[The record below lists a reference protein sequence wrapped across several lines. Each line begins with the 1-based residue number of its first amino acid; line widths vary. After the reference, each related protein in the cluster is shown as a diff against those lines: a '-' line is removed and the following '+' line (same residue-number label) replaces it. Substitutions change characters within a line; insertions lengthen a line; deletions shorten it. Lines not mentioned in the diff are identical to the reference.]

1 MEQEQLQNE
10 FALIIKEQMSLEQN
24 EQFKMFIEQQKQISQ
39 KLADFKLKA
48 KEAMIEQ
55 GIKSIIS
62 PNGKD
67 DWSMTLS
74 IRKSAKVDDAS
85 LVPEEFKTLEQVDTK
100 DLKVIDGVIY
110 REIPNLKKFKVLVDS
125 GDVKENEVAGL
136 SMKSTPAFSLKVN
149 GKAI

>member
-136 SMKSTPAFSLKVN
+136 SIKSTPAFILKVN

>member
-136 SMKSTPAFSLKVN
+136 SIKSTPAFSLKVN

>member
-10 FALIIKEQMSLEQN
+10 FALIIKEQMRLEQN

-48 KEAMIEQ
+48 KEAMIEK

-85 LVPEEFKTLEQVDTK
+85 IVPEEFKTLEQVDTK

-125 GDVKENEVAGL
+125 GDVKEKEVAGI
-136 SMKSTPAFSLKVN
+136 SIKSTPAFSLKLN

>member
-24 EQFKMFIEQQKQISQ
+24 EQFKMFIERQKQISQ

>member
-10 FALIIKEQMSLEQN
+10 FTLIIKEQMSLEQN

>member
-136 SMKSTPAFSLKVN
+136 SMKSTPEFSLKVN

>member
-1 MEQEQLQNE
+1 MKQEQLQNE

>member
-110 REIPNLKKFKVLVDS
+110 R
-125 GDVKENEVAGL
+125 
-136 SMKSTPAFSLKVN
+136 
-149 GKAI
+149 

>member
-1 MEQEQLQNE
+1 
-10 FALIIKEQMSLEQN
+10 
-24 EQFKMFIEQQKQISQ
+24 
-39 KLADFKLKA
+39 
-48 KEAMIEQ
+48 
-55 GIKSIIS
+55 
-62 PNGKD
+62 
-67 DWSMTLS
+67 MTLS

>member
-74 IRKSAKVDDAS
+74 IRKSAKVDDVS
-85 LVPEEFKTLEQVDTK
+85 IVPEEFKTLEQVDTK

>member
-85 LVPEEFKTLEQVDTK
+85 IVPEEFKTLEQVDTK